1 MLAKKKKKQ
10 KQNNNNNNQNVC
22 VHEMRDERSLTPRAG
37 AASNKTRSTNCTIP
51 LREKRERERAQHS
64 FLSNTWYTRVCALR
78 PLERGATQRTD
89 RKKEIEHK
97 CHAVFIAI
105 VINAHCSCS
114 SFSMKR
120 LMYYICVCLTSNEHK
135 QHSEQKQKGLT
146 QPPRTCRSTASV
158 AIARHSFCKTYY
170 YSLL

>member
-1 MLAKKKKKQ
+1 MY
-10 KQNNNNNNQNVC
+10 VC
-22 VHEMRDERSLTPRAG
+22 MRWETSDRSHLVQAQPVTKPVVPIAQYRCER
-37 AASNKTRSTNCTIP
+37 
-51 LREKRERERAQHS
+51 REIERERAQHS

-97 CHAVFIAI
+97 CQAVFIAI